1 MPFLQRSCVSKPSA
15 VIALIVATAVCVP
28 VPVPVP
34 VPGAGGHASDHAV
47 GVMGRIVECVFS
59 HSLCLLLPVLASFLS
74 VPCTLCD
81 FS

>member
-15 VIALIVATAVCVP
+15 VIALIVATAVC
-28 VPVPVP
+28 VP